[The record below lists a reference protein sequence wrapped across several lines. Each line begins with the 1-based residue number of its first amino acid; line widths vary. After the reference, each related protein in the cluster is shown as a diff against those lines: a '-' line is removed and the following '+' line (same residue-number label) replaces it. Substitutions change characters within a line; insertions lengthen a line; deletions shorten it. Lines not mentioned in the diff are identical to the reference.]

1 MDLGRPI
8 PSTEAGSHSDPV
20 AVSEPAPVLVDAA
33 APSQPG
39 TTSAHPPAA
48 IISSDPVLADV
59 KTAASQEPVAGVPP
73 QHPVQAV
80 DTTTPTPVQPVSQ
93 SHPVQP
99 VTAAA
104 AQPAVT
110 STIDPDK
117 PSSESAPTALP
128 TNPATHP
135 KEQQDEIKHEHP
147 AVVAREVEK
156 TKAAE
161 RDLKGEKPKGT
172 VVAGLEDDRLW
183 QMLRR
188 FDVVR
193 RPLKTFVPHADV
205 VANHSRLAPGYAP
218 PAYRTRPA
226 TVHLA
231 QPPFSL

>member
-20 AVSEPAPVLVDAA
+20 AVSEPAPVLVGAA

-48 IISSDPVLADV
+48 TISSDPVRADAKIV
-59 KTAASQEPVAGVPP
+59 PSQEPAVGIPP
-73 QHPVQAV
+73 QHSVQAV

-99 VTAAA
+99 VTAAP